1 MSSVR
6 RALGTAVILAGF
18 SLFGPASVA
27 FALSEA
33 PAIADLNCKRDFKYQ
48 EDAQAVLDQDR
59 SDPHNLDDDD
69 DGVACETLPKRGTV
83 PTTTP
88 TKTITPTLP
97 PITTETKPVPSSARF
112 VDKDCADF
120 PSQAAAQAELKR
132 NASDPHRLDGD
143 NDGYACESHFGEPSG
158 SGQVKVKPVGGV
170 ATGGGE
176 TTEANG
182 GLLEV
187 GAVALTGTALL
198 AGAAAGLT
206 LVLRRRAER

>member
-27 FALSEA
+27 FALAEA
-33 PAIADLNCKRDFKYQ
+33 PAVADLNCKRDFKYQ

-69 DGVACETLPKRGTV
+69 DGIACETLPKRGTA
-83 PTTTP
+83 P
-88 TKTITPTLP
+88 TKTIKPGLP
-97 PITTETKPVPSSARF
+97 PVVTETKPAQF
-112 VDKDCADF
+112 DDKDCADF
-120 PSQAAAQAELKR
+120 PSQAAAQAELKKNPR
-132 NASDPHRLDGD
+132 DPHKLDGD
-143 NDGYACESHFGEPSG
+143 HDGYACESRFGEPKK

-176 TTEANG
+176 TAEPNG
-182 GLLEV
+182 GLLEI
-187 GAVALTGTALL
+187 GAVALTGAALL
-198 AGAAAGLT
+198 TATAAGAS
-206 LVLRRRAER
+206 LVLRRRADR

>member
-27 FALSEA
+27 FALAEA
-33 PAIADLNCKRDFKYQ
+33 PAIADLDCKDFQYQ
-48 EDAQAVLDQDR
+48 EEAQAEYEKDR
-59 SDPHNLDDDD
+59 SDPHGLDDDK
-69 DGVACETLPKRGTV
+69 DGIACETLPKRGT
-83 PTTTP
+83 TP
-88 TKTITPTLP
+88 TKTITPTVP
-97 PITTETKPVPSSARF
+97 PVATETKPVPSSAKS

-120 PSQAAAQAELKR
+120 PSQAAAQAELKKNPR
-132 NASDPHRLDGD
+132 DPHKLDGD
-143 NDGYACESHFGEPSG
+143 NDGYACESRFGEPAK

-176 TTEANG
+176 EAAEVNG
-182 GLLEV
+182 GLLEIS
-187 GAVALTGTALL
+187 AVALTGMALL
-198 AGAAAGLT
+198 TASAAGAS

>member
-27 FALSEA
+27 FALSDA
-33 PAIADLNCKRDFKYQ
+33 PAAADLDCGSFQFQ
-48 EDAQAVLDQDR
+48 EEAQTVLDKDR
-59 SDPHNLDDDD
+59 SDPHGLDRDK
-69 DGVACETLPKRGTV
+69 DGIACETLPKRGTA
-83 PTTTP
+83 PTE
-88 TKTITPTLP
+88 TITPTVP
-97 PITTETKPVPSSARF
+97 PIATETKPVPGSAKF
-112 VDKDCADF
+112 ADKDCADF

-132 NASDPHRLDGD
+132 NPSDPHRLDGD
-143 NDGYACESHFGEPSG
+143 DDGYACESRFGEPAK

-176 TTEANG
+176 ETAAVNG
-182 GLLEV
+182 GLPEI

-198 AGAAAGLT
+198 TATAAGAS
-206 LVLRRRAER
+206 LVLRRRADR